1 MRIGVALPGGIPG
14 AESEVIV
21 EWASSADQGP
31 FSHLAQIDRV
41 VYDNYEPLTV
51 LAAAAAVTERIR
63 LATTVLIS
71 PVRNTTLLAKQTA
84 SLDRLAHGRLVLGMG
99 LGARDDDYEA
109 TGVLRTT
116 RGRRLSEQITALRAL
131 WEGKEIGPQPHVA
144 AGPQILLGGSSGPA
158 FGRMARYADGY
169 IHGGGPPRIFARSA
183 EQARAAWIDVGR
195 PGEPEIWGQ
204 GYFALGDQADRGR
217 DYMRDYYAF
226 TGPFADKLAAGVL
239 TTPQE
244 IEEFARAYEEA
255 GCHELS
261 LLPTVP
267 EMDQLERLTD
277 VVAPL
282 S

>member
-14 AESEVIV
+14 AGSDVLID
-21 EWASSADQGP
+21 WASHADRGP
-31 FSHLAQIDRV
+31 FSHLALIDRI

-51 LAAAAAVTERIR
+51 LAAAAVVTERIR
-63 LATTVLIS
+63 LATTILIT

-84 SLDRLAHGRLVLGMG
+84 SLDRLARGRLVLGMG

-109 TGVLRTT
+109 TGITRTT
-116 RGRRLSEQITALRAL
+116 RGRRLSDQITTLRAL
-131 WEGKEIGPQPHVA
+131 WQGKEIGPQPHHPD
-144 AGPQILLGGSSGPA
+144 GPSILLGGGSGPA

-195 PGEPEIWGQ
+195 PGEPEVWGQ
-204 GYFALGDQADRGR
+204 GYFALGDVADRGR
-217 DYMRDYYAF
+217 AYMRDYYSF
-226 TGPFADKLAAGVL
+226 TGPFAEKLAAGVL

-261 LLPTVP
+261 LLPTVA
-267 EMDQLERLTD
+267 EMDQLDRLTD
-277 VVAPL
+277 VVGSL
-282 S
+282 T